1 MGRQA
6 AAPTRR
12 LSSTR
17 RHEVISVGKPALEA
31 ACLRALRGDVEP
43 GARGG
48 GHGVPFL
55 PGQFDARTTA
65 AGNGAAAGRATWCAR
80 VACLRRLRVRIRLQS
95 VSRARGTPTRMP
107 RDSEVPAD
115 CSNLATEDRGHPPFR
130 VICFAQTKRLW
141 CNSDNF
147 PKGGWP
153 GVRWEHRSASHG
165 EPFAP
170 EPYV

>member
-1 MGRQA
+1 M
-6 AAPTRR
+6 
-12 LSSTR
+12 
-17 RHEVISVGKPALEA
+17 
-31 ACLRALRGDVEP
+31 
-43 GARGG
+43 ARYFY
-48 GHGVPFL
+48 PDNL
-55 PGQFDARTTA
+55 M
-65 AGNGAAAGRATWCAR
+65 
-80 VACLRRLRVRIRLQS
+80 RVRQPRGTEQRQGVRHGAHAWSLFAPAPGPDPPAV